1 MKAAHESVDAR
12 QNKKPTI
19 NLDEEHDKISLSSL
33 SQTLV
38 GLQAQCL
45 SFRREPND
53 KDYLHKFYE
62 DLALEKEN
70 FINSFENTKK
80 GKVFEESQH
89 VGMARE
95 YLKAYKI
102 FERETEKL
110 FPYLKQLIEKSSK
123 DVEGLLYS
131 LHALSV
137 CKYEAPE
144 LRDFISKSF
153 LAKVKSGDKI

>member
-1 MKAAHESVDAR
+1 MDAR

-62 DLALEKEN
+62 DLALEKERLTLVQAV
-70 FINSFENTKK
+70 S
-80 GKVFEESQH
+80 
-89 VGMARE
+89 
-95 YLKAYKI
+95 YLRQKNVK
-102 FERETEKL
+102 ETVASLNNLLSCSRIEI
-110 FPYLKQLIEKSSK
+110 PRRLI
-123 DVEGLLYS
+123 
-131 LHALSV
+131 
-137 CKYEAPE
+137 C
-144 LRDFISKSF
+144 
-153 LAKVKSGDKI
+153 